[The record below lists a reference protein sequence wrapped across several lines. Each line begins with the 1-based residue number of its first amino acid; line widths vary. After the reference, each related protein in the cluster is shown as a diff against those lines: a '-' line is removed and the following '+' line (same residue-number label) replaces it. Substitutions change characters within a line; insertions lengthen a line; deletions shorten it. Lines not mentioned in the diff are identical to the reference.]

1 MTQTSIQKAFKP
13 LKDYLPNWL
22 WKPIRSVSTAI
33 LTPVLFSL
41 RSGHFKSSFKGFAVS
56 VKGEPIP
63 WYTYPCIDFLRQRS
77 YEDKKVLEF
86 GGGQSTLWWARRA
99 RHIVTFEGDRDWY
112 NQIKVTMPANV
123 DLYYVSMDSADI
135 CISEVNKILDSKHY
149 NKFDVVIIDGLYR
162 MEMID
167 IAKKFMA
174 ATGVIIC
181 DDAEGYGFYEG
192 FKDSG
197 LNRVDFFGY
206 SPCVILPHCTSI
218 FFRTDAFLFDPH
230 YPIPVMAKE

>member
-56 VKGEPIP
+56 AKGEPIP

-77 YEDKKVLEF
+77 YEDKRVLEF

-135 CISEVNKILDSKHY
+135 CISEVNKILDSKDY

-167 IAKKFMA
+167 IAKKFIA
-174 ATGVIIC
+174 AIGVIIC
-181 DDAEGYGFYEG
+181 DDAEGYGFYES

-218 FFRTDAFLFDPH
+218 FFPTDAFLFDPH